1 MKSRWRWLA
10 LLLLGLGLCL
20 MVTAPFF
27 ESTALFFLKD
37 HLAKFARLVEENR
50 VFALVIYITVY
61 VACAAASFP
70 SAILLTLTG
79 GFFFGAVLGAT
90 AAAFSATLGGL
101 CAFLA
106 ARTLSGTWSRTLGGF
121 DLSRM
126 IGALEQDAPSYLMF
140 LRLTPIFPFWLINL
154 AAAVARVRLTTFLW
168 TTFFGVM
175 PGGFAFATAGEALGG
190 ILERQ
195 ADVYR
200 NCVAQESHACN
211 MHIEPVDLIDP
222 LLLIALLF
230 LGSLALIPV
239 LMKRVPH
246 LARFCERRGWLRVTS
261 NGVTSGGEP

>member
-10 LLLLGLGLCL
+10 LLLLGLGFCL
-20 MVTAPFF
+20 LVTAPFY
-27 ESTALFFLKD
+27 ESSILIFLKD
-37 HLAKFARLVEENR
+37 HLGNFAQLAEVNR
-50 VFALVIYITVY
+50 VVALLIYITIY

-70 SAILLTLTG
+70 SAILLTLLG
-79 GFFFGAVLGAT
+79 GFFFGALLGAT
-90 AAAFSATLGGL
+90 AAAISATLGGL

-106 ARTLSGTWSRTLGGF
+106 ARTISGSWTRTLGGF

-195 ADVYR
+195 AGAYR
-200 NCVAQESHACN
+200 DCVGHGSSGCN
-211 MHIEPVDLIDP
+211 LHVGVLDLIDP
-222 LLLIALLF
+222 ALFLALLF
-230 LGSLALIPV
+230 LGTLALIPV
-239 LMKRVPH
+239 LMKRVPQ
-246 LARFCERRGWLRVTS
+246 LARICERRGWIRA
-261 NGVTSGGEP
+261 TSGGKP

>member
-10 LLLLGLGLCL
+10 LLLLGFGFCL
-20 MVTAPFF
+20 LLTAPLY
-27 ESTALFFLKD
+27 ESSILIFLKD
-37 HLAKFARLVEENR
+37 HLARFAQLVEDNR
-50 VFALVIYITVY
+50 VAALLIYITIY

-70 SAILLTLTG
+70 SAILLTLVG
-79 GFFFGAVLGAT
+79 GFFFGAFLGAT
-90 AAAFSATLGGL
+90 AAAISATLGGL

-106 ARTLSGTWSRTLGGF
+106 ARTISGNWSRTLGRF

-175 PGGFAFATAGEALGG
+175 PGGFAFAMAGEALGG

-195 ADVYR
+195 AGAYR
-200 NCVAQESHACN
+200 ECVVHGSSVCN
-211 MHIEPVDLIDP
+211 LRFEPIDLIDP
-222 LLLIALLF
+222 ALFLALLF
-230 LGSLALIPV
+230 LGTLALIPV
-239 LMKRVPH
+239 LMKRVPQ
-246 LARFCERRGWLRVTS
+246 LARFCERRGWIRA
-261 NGVTSGGEP
+261 TSGGEPG